1 MACTDEQSKE
11 NWMNRGSW
19 RCAFIPFQFSVGSS
33 GYSRHL
39 LPPTTLPLPTPSLTS
54 SFLPFPS
61 HCMSELVGV
70 GGEVPTVRGGSEEG
84 KELGD
89 GVGGSVRELPKGIHH
104 LTFMSL
110 RNRASL
116 RGLLTIP
123 SS

>member
-1 MACTDEQSKE
+1 
-11 NWMNRGSW
+11 
-19 RCAFIPFQFSVGSS
+19 
-33 GYSRHL
+33 
-39 LPPTTLPLPTPSLTS
+39 
-54 SFLPFPS
+54 
-61 HCMSELVGV
+61 MSELVGV

-89 GVGGSVRELPKGIHH
+89 GVGGSVRELPEGIHH